1 MRESFDGLNTVQRP
15 SGFLEQVVKGRSL
28 NAHMLSGVC
37 NANSAIQQKGLYGV
51 TNVLHGL
58 QIRNSDD
65 AKILQM

>member
-1 MRESFDGLNTVQRP
+1 
-15 SGFLEQVVKGRSL
+15 L
-28 NAHMLSGVC
+28 NAHVLGGVC
-37 NANSAIQQKGLYGV
+37 NANSAVKQKGLYGV